1 MTCQSCVSAVKNA
14 LAPIDG
20 IEKFEIDLEHKQ
32 VVITGR
38 AAPSTLCKA
47 LKDTGRQVL
56 VRGSGTASGELYP
69 TGRLCHLTHFKDEC
83 ACPRFL
89 GTHEGAAVAIL
100 ETPLSDIG
108 SASTRELEESQQV
121 HGIARMVQVSTS
133 PVLMLMD
140 LTISFPGFP
149 QKGSTA
155 STTASAS
162 PANSIPS
169 YDVYV
174 ARTGD
179 VTAPPASTG
188 AVHLPLAT
196 VTPDPAT
203 GYADAF
209 VELPIGLWDI
219 VGRAMVVEPSDSVQK
234 RQRLAEAQSR
244 VSAAE
249 EQVKNVIGAKGRL
262 GILAGVIA
270 RSAGAW
276 GNEVCIFVLRCC
288 HEFPYLTNLS
298 PLQKTVCACSGKTMW
313 EEGRIMDAKSR
324 I

>member
-1 MTCQSCVSAVKNA
+1 MVNEAKSSVTFKTEFAVDMTCQSCVSAVKNA
-14 LAPIDG
+14 LASIDG
-20 IEKFEIDLEHKQ
+20 IEKYDIDLEHKQ

-38 AAPSTLCKA
+38 TAPSILCKA

-56 VRGSGTASGELYP
+56 VRGSGTASG
-69 TGRLCHLTHFKDEC
+69 
-83 ACPRFL
+83 
-89 GTHEGAAVAIL
+89 THEGAAVAIL
-100 ETPLSDIG
+100 ETPLPDIG
-108 SASTRELEESQQV
+108 SASTKELEESQQV
-121 HGIARMVQVSTS
+121 HGIARMVQISTS

-140 LTISFPGFP
+140 LTISFPSFP
-149 QKGSTA
+149 QNGSTSS
-155 STTASAS
+155 STGSFVSAD
-162 PANSIPS
+162 PTPS

-179 VTAPPASTG
+179 VTSPPTSTG

-219 VGRAMVVEPSDSVQK
+219 VGRAMVVEPTDNVQK
-234 RQRLAEAQSR
+234 RKHLAVAQSR
-244 VSAAE
+244 VSEAE
-249 EQVKNVIGAKGRL
+249 KQVKNVIGAKGRL

-276 GNEVCIFVLRCC
+276 GNE
-288 HEFPYLTNLS
+288 
-298 PLQKTVCACSGKTMW
+298 KTREDYVG
-313 EEGRIMDAKSR
+313 GRADYGRQVENIA
-324 I
+324 

>member
-1 MTCQSCVSAVKNA
+1 MVNEAKSSVSFKTEFAVDMTCQSCVSAVKKA
-14 LAPIDG
+14 LAPIEG
-20 IEKFEIDLEHKQ
+20 IEKYDIDLENKQ

-38 AAPSTLCKA
+38 AAPSLLCKA

-56 VRGSGTASGELYP
+56 VRGSGTASGTSNIICKRQSATATDASARPLP
-69 TGRLCHLTHFKDEC
+69 S
-83 ACPRFL
+83 

-100 ETPLSDIG
+100 ETPLPDIG
-108 SASTRELEESQQV
+108 SATTKELEESQQV

-149 QKGSTA
+149 QKGSSSPTA
-155 STTASAS
+155 GLTTAD
-162 PANSIPS
+162 NLTPS

-179 VTAPPASTG
+179 VTSPPTSTG
-188 AVHLPLAT
+188 AVHLPLTT
-196 VTPDPAT
+196 VKPDPAT

-209 VELPIGLWDI
+209 IELPIGLWDI
-219 VGRAMVVEPSDSVQK
+219 VGRAMVVEPTESLQR

-244 VSAAE
+244 VSQAE
-249 EQVKNVIGAKGRL
+249 EQVKNVIGTKGRL

-276 GNEVCIFVLRCC
+276 GNE
-288 HEFPYLTNLS
+288 
-298 PLQKTVCACSGKTMW
+298 KTVCACSGKTMW